1 MNIEENLKKSS
12 QKEIEEIKNL
22 FLDNYPDS
30 KTELSYKNLYEL
42 IVSVILSAQCT
53 DRRVNV
59 ITPALFEKYPD
70 IESLADANLDDVRE
84 LIRSCSYFNNKAK
97 NIIKMARGVIEDFNG
112 EIPLNRRDLMTLAGV
127 GQKTANVVLIE
138 YMGENFMA
146 VDTHVF
152 RVSHRLGLSG
162 AKTAIKT
169 EEELTQKFKTDL
181 SKLHQAMVLFGRYI
195 CKAKNPECDRCFLV
209 QYCKNKDRFKI

>member
-70 IESLADANLDDVRE
+70 IESLADANLNDVRE

-97 NIIKMARGVIEDFNG
+97 KYNKDGQERLLKILMERS
-112 EIPLNRRDLMTLAGV
+112 PLNRRDLMTLAGV

-138 YMGENFMA
+138 YVG
-146 VDTHVF
+146 D
-152 RVSHRLGLSG
+152 
-162 AKTAIKT
+162 
-169 EEELTQKFKTDL
+169 
-181 SKLHQAMVLFGRYI
+181 KLYGSRYTCI
-195 CKAKNPECDRCFLV
+195 
-209 QYCKNKDRFKI
+209 

>member
-127 GQKTANVVLIE
+127 GQKTAKC
-138 YMGENFMA
+138 GS
-146 VDTHVF
+146 D
-152 RVSHRLGLSG
+152 
-162 AKTAIKT
+162 
-169 EEELTQKFKTDL
+169 
-181 SKLHQAMVLFGRYI
+181 
-195 CKAKNPECDRCFLV
+195 
-209 QYCKNKDRFKI
+209 